1 MNIFRLDRISK
12 TQNFEFHINKRGV
25 ISLPK
30 VVAKSG
36 ESFQVLLRRFKKSCE
51 RAGLLSDV
59 KKNKYYEKP
68 SVVRKKEKNEQ
79 VRKAMKRL
87 RKQRR
92 FS

>member
-1 MNIFRLDRISK
+1 M
-12 TQNFEFHINKRGV
+12 
-25 ISLPK
+25 PK
-30 VVAKSG
+30 VIAKSG
-36 ESFQVLLRRFKKSCE
+36 ESFQVLLGRFKKSCE

-68 SVVRKKEKNEQ
+68 SVVRKKEKNDQ

>member
-1 MNIFRLDRISK
+1 M
-12 TQNFEFHINKRGV
+12 
-25 ISLPK
+25 PK

-68 SVVRKKEKNEQ
+68 SVTRKKEKNDQ

>member
-1 MNIFRLDRISK
+1 M
-12 TQNFEFHINKRGV
+12 
-25 ISLPK
+25 PK
-30 VVAKSG
+30 VIAKSG

-51 RAGLLSDV
+51 RAGLLYDV

-68 SVVRKKEKNEQ
+68 SVTRKKEKNDQ

>member
-1 MNIFRLDRISK
+1 M
-12 TQNFEFHINKRGV
+12 
-25 ISLPK
+25 PK
-30 VVAKSG
+30 VIAKSG

-68 SVVRKKEKNEQ
+68 SVIRKKEKNDQ

-87 RKQRR
+87 RKQKR

>member
-1 MNIFRLDRISK
+1 M
-12 TQNFEFHINKRGV
+12 
-25 ISLPK
+25 PK
-30 VVAKSG
+30 VIAKSG

-68 SVVRKKEKNEQ
+68 SVIRKKEKNDQ

>member
-1 MNIFRLDRISK
+1 MLRVLKF
-12 TQNFEFHINKRGV
+12 TQTKKGV

-30 VVAKSG
+30 VIAKNG

-51 RAGLLSDV
+51 RAGLLSDL
-59 KKNKYYEKP
+59 KKIKYYEKP

>member
-1 MNIFRLDRISK
+1 M
-12 TQNFEFHINKRGV
+12 
-25 ISLPK
+25 PK
-30 VVAKSG
+30 VIAKSG

-68 SVVRKKEKNEQ
+68 SVTRKKEKNDQ

>member
-1 MNIFRLDRISK
+1 M
-12 TQNFEFHINKRGV
+12 
-25 ISLPK
+25 PK

-68 SVVRKKEKNEQ
+68 SVVRKKEKNDQ
-79 VRKAMKRL
+79 IRKAMKRL

>member
-1 MNIFRLDRISK
+1 
-12 TQNFEFHINKRGV
+12 
-25 ISLPK
+25 LPK

>member
-1 MNIFRLDRISK
+1 M
-12 TQNFEFHINKRGV
+12 
-25 ISLPK
+25 PK
-30 VVAKSG
+30 VVSKSG

-59 KKNKYYEKP
+59 KKNKFYEKP
-68 SVVRKKEKNEQ
+68 SVIRKKQKNDQ
-79 VRKAMKRL
+79 IRKAMKRL

>member
-1 MNIFRLDRISK
+1 
-12 TQNFEFHINKRGV
+12 
-25 ISLPK
+25 LPK
-30 VVAKSG
+30 VIAKSG

-68 SVVRKKEKNEQ
+68 SVVRKKEKNDQ

>member
-1 MNIFRLDRISK
+1 M
-12 TQNFEFHINKRGV
+12 
-25 ISLPK
+25 PK
-30 VVAKSG
+30 VIAKSG

-68 SVVRKKEKNEQ
+68 SVVRKKEKNDQ
-79 VRKAMKRL
+79 IRKAMKRL

>member
-1 MNIFRLDRISK
+1 M
-12 TQNFEFHINKRGV
+12 
-25 ISLPK
+25 PK
-30 VVAKSG
+30 VVAKNG

-68 SVVRKKEKNEQ
+68 SVIRKKEKNDQ

-87 RKQRR
+87 RKQKR

>member
-1 MNIFRLDRISK
+1 MIF
-12 TQNFEFHINKRGV
+12 
-25 ISLPK
+25 LPK

-68 SVVRKKEKNEQ
+68 SVVRKKEKNDQ
-79 VRKAMKRL
+79 IRKAMKRL

>member
-1 MNIFRLDRISK
+1 M
-12 TQNFEFHINKRGV
+12 
-25 ISLPK
+25 PK

>member
-1 MNIFRLDRISK
+1 M
-12 TQNFEFHINKRGV
+12 
-25 ISLPK
+25 PK

-68 SVVRKKEKNEQ
+68 SVIRKKEKNDQ

>member
-1 MNIFRLDRISK
+1 VIF
-12 TQNFEFHINKRGV
+12 
-25 ISLPK
+25 LPK
-30 VVAKSG
+30 VVSKSG

-68 SVVRKKEKNEQ
+68 SVTRKKEKNDQ
-79 VRKAMKRL
+79 IRKAMKRL

-92 FS
+92 YS

>member
-1 MNIFRLDRISK
+1 MSTFRLDRISDVL
-12 TQNFEFHINKRGV
+12 NFELYLIKEGV

-30 VVAKSG
+30 VIAKSG

-68 SVVRKKEKNEQ
+68 SVIRKKEKNDQ

-87 RKQRR
+87 RKQKR

>member
-1 MNIFRLDRISK
+1 M
-12 TQNFEFHINKRGV
+12 
-25 ISLPK
+25 PK

-68 SVVRKKEKNEQ
+68 SVVRKKEKNDQ

>member
-1 MNIFRLDRISK
+1 M
-12 TQNFEFHINKRGV
+12 
-25 ISLPK
+25 PK
-30 VVAKSG
+30 VIAKSG

-68 SVVRKKEKNEQ
+68 SVVRKKEKNDQ

>member
-1 MNIFRLDRISK
+1 M
-12 TQNFEFHINKRGV
+12 
-25 ISLPK
+25 PK
-30 VVAKSG
+30 VIAKNG

-68 SVVRKKEKNEQ
+68 SVTRKKEKNDQ